1 MNRLTGKL
9 ERKEDKMKKYFF
21 AVFTVLVS
29 AVFFGC
35 YEPSPLYGT
44 WADNNGNKLS
54 FMNDGSFTASIES
67 SEKEIIDYE
76 GSYNVVDNVLV
87 FKYSVEGKSY
97 SINSE
102 WDIRGAMLY
111 LDWITSDTSKHLTL
125 YHTSK

>member
-1 MNRLTGKL
+1 
-9 ERKEDKMKKYFF
+9 MKKYFF

-35 YEPSPLYGT
+35 YEPSTLYGT
-44 WADNNGNKLS
+44 WADN
-54 FMNDGSFTASIES
+54 